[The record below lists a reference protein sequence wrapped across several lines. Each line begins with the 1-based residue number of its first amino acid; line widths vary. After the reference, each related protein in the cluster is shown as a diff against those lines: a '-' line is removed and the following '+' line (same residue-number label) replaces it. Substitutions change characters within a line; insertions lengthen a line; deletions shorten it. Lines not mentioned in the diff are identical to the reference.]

1 MFICEIMFGQR
12 LDIQS
17 TEIHPHRLLHSLH
30 CKQTAIKCDTYS
42 IIYSNKQA
50 AVNRLNRHRQ

>member
-17 TEIHPHRLLHSLH
+17 TEIHPHRSLRLLH
-30 CKQTAIKCDTYS
+30 CKQTAIECDTS
-42 IIYSNKQA
+42 INMQQQTGSCKSA
-50 AVNRLNRHRQ
+50 K

>member
-17 TEIHPHRLLHSLH
+17 TEIHPHRSLHSLH
-30 CKQTAIKCDTYS
+30 CKQTAIECDTSS
-42 IIYSNKQA
+42 INMQQQTDSCKSA
-50 AVNRLNRHRQ
+50 K

>member
-17 TEIHPHRLLHSLH
+17 TEIHPHATL
-30 CKQTAIKCDTYS
+30 
-42 IIYSNKQA
+42 
-50 AVNRLNRHRQ
+50 